1 MIPGMIPGMAGQS
14 GPALEYRTNLAT
26 TFAAS
31 SFTFTSVAI
40 GPPSPTRLVVVTI
53 SGALGDFF
61 GFGSATIG
69 GVSATVVT
77 SAYGVAGSANIN
89 CVMVQAVVPTGTTA
103 NVVVN
108 WNRSIARCAIGVWTI
123 DGVVSNTAVTSA
135 SGTGNSST
143 VDLSMNVQPNDAV
156 IGGSLSFNNQ
166 PTTWVGLGE
175 DFDIAFSTSRHSGA
189 SGVMLTAQSPRTIS
203 ATSTQLF
210 ASVAAVWR

>member
-31 SFTFTSVAI
+31 SFTFSSAI

-53 SGALGDFF
+53 SGVLGDFF
-61 GFGSATIG
+61 SFNSATIG

-77 SAYGVAGSANIN
+77 SAYGVSGSANIN

-108 WNRSIARCAIGVWTI
+108 WSRSMARCAVGVWTI
-123 DGVVSNTAVTSA
+123 DGVISNTAVTSA

-156 IGGSLSFNNQ
+156 IGGSLSFSNQ
-166 PTTWVGLGE
+166 PTTWAGLTE

-189 SGVMLTAQSPRTIS
+189 SDVMLTAQSPRTIS